1 MFRLNRDDI
10 KSRIEATLQDGA
22 ERAGRVRRLG
32 AWLRRRLGRACAAGL
47 WTLSLDGKLA
57 CESWQPE
64 AEQCD

>member
-10 KSRIEATLQDGA
+10 ETRVEAGRRDGA
-22 ERAGRVRRLG
+22 DRAGYVQRLG

-47 WTLSLDGKLA
+47 WTLSPDGKLG
-57 CESWQPE
+57 CESWCSD